1 MWTFEILISS
11 MVLGLLDQLQI
22 FPQLYLIELLGF
34 STGLGLIELRHLTY
48 PRNISM
54 LVFFI
59 NLSLMDFQVRYLAIP
74 SFLSN
79 RRLRVVR
86 HGKSSPEHPVIAG
99 VPQGSIVG
107 PTLFLLYINDIPD
120 DVICNIAIYA
130 GDTTLYS
137 KCDQSSD
144 LLQQLDLASELEFE
158 FETLWTR
165 PGSGLLISVL
175 EKLCWFV
182 LTGPITM
189 VLLM

>member
-1 MWTFEILISS
+1 MWTFEILISI

-34 STGLGLIELRHLTY
+34 SIGLGLIELRHLIY

-59 NLSLMDFQVRYLAIP
+59 NLSLMDFQVRYLVIP

-86 HGKSSPEHPVIAG
+86 HGKSSPEYPVTAG

-107 PTLFLLYINDIPD
+107 PTLFLLYINDISD

-144 LLQQLDLASELEFE
+144 LLQQLDLASELEFDLRD
-158 FETLWTR
+158 T
-165 PGSGLLISVL
+165 VD
-175 EKLCWFV
+175 
-182 LTGPITM
+182 
-189 VLLM
+189 